1 MPEEYVDPASS
12 ARGSKLASNFTVSL
26 TFDRR
31 LYKHE
36 IKTSIA
42 HAKMLGAE
50 NIIPLEDSKKI
61 ISGLKIIES
70 EIKSGEFVWKEDLE
84 DIHMNVES
92 RLYELIGD
100 NAGKLHTGRSRNDQI
115 ATDVRLWVKD
125 ACVDLI
131 KECKNLQLSLI
142 ELAENNIK
150 TVLPGYTHLQRGQPI
165 LLAHHFLAYFEMIN
179 RDIQRLQQV
188 YRASDIMP
196 LGSGAI
202 SGVPYPINRKMV
214 ATELKFSKISSNS
227 IDAVSDRDF
236 IVEFLSSTSI
246 CMTHLSKLSEE
257 LIIWSTEEF
266 GFVTLSEQ
274 FTSGSSIMPQK
285 RNPDFAELIRGK
297 TGRVY
302 GALFGILTILKGLPL
317 AYNRDLQEDK
327 EGLFDAFDTTLSCIR
342 TANGIISTMEIN
354 TNAIEKAMKSGF
366 ILEHS
371 RYMKHY
377 LFKIML
383 PVFLIL
389 CVAWYVLW
397 IPTHKY
403 ETRLNTSIIALLALI
418 AYNFVF
424 QDDIPKLEYLTDLD
438 WYILLSYVFCC
449 IPVFISITSSKLG
462 TKNQKNII
470 NANKFIKKWGI
481 LTYFVVAFAI
491 FKVL

>member
-1 MPEEYVDPASS
+1 MPEEYMDPASS

-26 TFDRR
+26 AFDRR
-31 LYKHE
+31 LYKYE

-50 NIIPLEDSKKI
+50 NIIPTEDSKKI
-61 ISGLKIIES
+61 ISGLKTIES
-70 EIKSGEFVWKEDLE
+70 EIKSDKFVWKEDLE

-100 NAGKLHTGRSRNDQI
+100 SAGKLHTGRSRNDQI

-125 ACVDLI
+125 ACVNLV
-131 KECKNLQLSLI
+131 KECKNLQFSLI

-150 TVLPGYTHLQRGQPI
+150 TTLPGYTHLQRGQPI

-179 RDIQRLQQV
+179 RDINRLQQV
-188 YRASDIMP
+188 YNASDVMP

-202 SGVPYPINRKMV
+202 SGVPYPINREMV
-214 ATELKFSKISSNS
+214 ATELKFSKISRNS

-257 LIIWSTEEF
+257 VIIWSTEEF

-285 RNPDFAELIRGK
+285 RNPDFSELIRGK

-302 GALFGILTILKGLPL
+302 GALVGILTILKGLPL

-327 EGLFDAFDTTLSCIR
+327 EGLFDAYDTTLSCIK
-342 TANGIISTMEIN
+342 TANGIISTMKIN
-354 TNAIEKAMKSGF
+354 TNAMEKAMKSSF
-366 ILEHS
+366 IL
-371 RYMKHY
+371 
-377 LFKIML
+377 
-383 PVFLIL
+383 
-389 CVAWYVLW
+389 A
-397 IPTHKY
+397 TD
-403 ETRLNTSIIALLALI
+403 IA
-418 AYNFVF
+418 
-424 QDDIPKLEYLTDLD
+424 DYLTNKGLPFRQAH
-438 WYILLSYVFCC
+438 IIMSSLSEHCRNQGKNLSNLTVEEFRSVSSYFDESVKD
-449 IPVFISITSSKLG
+449 VSVDSSIKSRDIKGG
-462 TKNQKNII
+462 TAPNRVTDELKAAK
-470 NANKFIKKWGI
+470 
-481 LTYFVVAFAI
+481 VA
-491 FKVL
+491 LSETWP

>member
-100 NAGKLHTGRSRNDQI
+100 SAGKLHTGRSRNDQI

-125 ACVDLI
+125 ACVDLV

-142 ELAENNIK
+142 ELAQNNIK
-150 TVLPGYTHLQRGQPI
+150 TVIPGYTHLQRGQPI

-188 YRASDIMP
+188 YKASDIMP

-202 SGVPYPINRKMV
+202 SGDSYPINRKMV

-227 IDAVSDRDF
+227 VDAVSDRDF

-285 RNPDFAELIRGK
+285 RNPDFSELIRGK

-327 EGLFDAFDTTLSCIR
+327 EGLFDAYDTTLSCIR

-366 ILEHS
+366 IL
-371 RYMKHY
+371 
-377 LFKIML
+377 
-383 PVFLIL
+383 
-389 CVAWYVLW
+389 A
-397 IPTHKY
+397 TD
-403 ETRLNTSIIALLALI
+403 IA
-418 AYNFVF
+418 
-424 QDDIPKLEYLTDLD
+424 DYLTNKGLPFRQAH
-438 WYILLSYVFCC
+438 IIMSSLSEHCRNQGKNLSSLTVEEFRSISPYFDESVKDISVDSSIKSRDIKGGTAPNRVIDELKAAKIA
-449 IPVFISITSSKLG
+449 IPET
-462 TKNQKNII
+462 
-470 NANKFIKKWGI
+470 WP
-481 LTYFVVAFAI
+481 
-491 FKVL
+491 